1 MDLTMNTPTPEKKLI
16 LNARLVPAIC
26 CLLVVLYLVDSYRG
40 WSVLL
45 IGFGGAWLVSYFWA
59 RSLARGL
66 SLVREMRFG
75 WAQVGDHLEERFTL
89 VNRSRFPAL
98 WVEILDETNM
108 PNYWANQVRGI
119 NPDSESR
126 WYVRSVCS
134 QRGLYVFGP
143 TYLRT
148 RDPFGFYTVT
158 IFDPTS
164 TTMMVMPP
172 IVNLPTI
179 QVAPGG
185 RAGEGSI
192 RVNAPERTVNSS
204 GVRKYVPGD
213 SLRWIHWRTSVRRND
228 LYVRVFDGAPAG
240 DWWIILDLESS
251 SQVGSGQDSTLE
263 HGIILA
269 ASLANLGMR
278 SGRSVGLIAY
288 GEDIIWLPPNMS
300 DDQNWHILRSLAL
313 IKPGNQPLSK
323 VLEFAQPVLGQ
334 NTSLILIT
342 PSVKGE
348 WLEPLMAVR
357 NQQVVPTVLLFDPLT
372 FGGSQPVQGMSDQLT
387 SLGVVHDVIV
397 KSLLEQGEAQPGRA
411 GKWEWRITP
420 LGRAIPMLAPDE
432 LVWRNISMG
441 SSQSME
447 KDQL

>member
-1 MDLTMNTPTPEKKLI
+1 MNIPQLEKKLE
-16 LNARLVPAIC
+16 LNARLIPTIC
-26 CLLVVLYLVDSYRG
+26 SLLVVMYLVDSYRG

-45 IGFGGAWLVSYFWA
+45 FGFGGAWLVSYLWA
-59 RSLARGL
+59 RSLSRGL

-119 NPDSESR
+119 DPNSESR

-172 IVNLPTI
+172 VVNLPTI

-192 RVNAPERTVNSS
+192 RVNAPERTVSS
-204 GVRKYVPGD
+204 AGVRKYVPGE
-213 SLRWIHWRTSVRRND
+213 SLRGIHWPTSARRND
-228 LYVRVFDGAPAG
+228 LYVRVFEGEPAG

-251 SQVGSGQDSTLE
+251 TQIGSGQESTIE

-278 SGRSVGLIAY
+278 SGRSVGLIAR
-288 GEDIIWLPPNMS
+288 GKEIVWLSPNMS
-300 DDQNWHILRSLAL
+300 DDHNWQILRSLAL
-313 IKPGNQPLSK
+313 VEPGDQPLSS
-323 VLEFAQPVLGQ
+323 VLNVAQPVLGQ

-342 PSVKGE
+342 SSVKGD
-348 WLEPLMAVR
+348 WLEALLAIR
-357 NQQVVPTVLLFDPLT
+357 QQQVVPTVLLLDPHT
-372 FGGSQPVQGMSDQLT
+372 FGGSESVQGISDQL
-387 SLGVVHDVIV
+387 SRLGIVHDVIG
-397 KSLLEQGEAQPGRA
+397 KSLLEQSETQPGRA
-411 GKWEWRITP
+411 GQWEWRITP
-420 LGRAIPMLAPDE
+420 LGRAVPMVPPEA
-432 LVWRNISMG
+432 LVWRNLSLG
-441 SSQSME
+441 APQSME
-447 KDQL
+447 EDLP